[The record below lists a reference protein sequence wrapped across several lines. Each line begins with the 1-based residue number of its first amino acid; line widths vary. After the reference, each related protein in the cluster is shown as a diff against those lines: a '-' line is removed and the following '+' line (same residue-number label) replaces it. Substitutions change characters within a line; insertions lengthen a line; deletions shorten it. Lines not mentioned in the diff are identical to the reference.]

1 MDLVDLKKEY
11 RGFSKKY
18 ELPSVE
24 DLNDNFEVDKI
35 DKESDTLLRVFR
47 KVMMEKIIS
56 SLGFVEMFFNPM
68 NAPRMYLNY
77 IKSMSAEDKKSI
89 EKIHSVFSEVSLAA
103 LGREVDYSEEK
114 EAELIKK
121 IFESWNSVKSDFRKI
136 LKNMKNPVENSTNKN
151 RSYFG

>member
-11 RGFSKKY
+11 RVFSKKY
-18 ELPSVE
+18 ELPSFE